1 MTRNRILL
9 GSWAILFVSALA
21 CAAVVVQGVLRDT
34 RYGEPV
40 QRLELSAGTDWLVT
54 PFRVWGAGRHRLILS
69 SVNHDDGLVG
79 RSFDGEIE
87 IRVVDSDGR
96 VVLQRPYPPGS
107 TGHSVPSNYGD
118 VILDTVE
125 VDDWPF
131 RRWELLVR
139 VSDGDPDFENVRSE
153 IKLRKV
159 RAEVGMGGLMNYVM
173 IVPAGIL
180 LILATLVAVPLARA
194 ISRTPLI
201 LSVLSLLGFAVFLG

>member
-9 GSWAILFVSALA
+9 GSWAILFVSALV
-21 CAAVVVQGVLRDT
+21 CASLFVQGVLRDT

-40 QRLELSAGTDWLVT
+40 QRLELSADTDWLAT

-69 SVNHDDGLVG
+69 SVNHDGALVG

-87 IRVVDSDGR
+87 IRVVDSGGR
-96 VVLQRPYPPGS
+96 VVLQRAYPPGS

-118 VILDTVE
+118 VTLDTIE
-125 VDDWPF
+125 LDDWPF
-131 RRWELLVR
+131 RRWRLLVR
-139 VSDGDPDFENVRSE
+139 VSDGDPSFANVRSE

-159 RAEVGMGGLMNYVM
+159 RPELGMGGLMNYAM

-180 LILATLVAVPLARA
+180 LILATVAAVPLRA
-194 ISRTPLI
+194 TSRAPLV
-201 LSVLSLLGFAVFLG
+201 LSVLALLGFAVFLG